1 MMSCRRM
8 LFGEVVPSVGVMVRG
23 FTVMMS
29 GGLMM
34 ARCAVMVFN

>member
-1 MMSCRRM
+1 M

-23 FTVMMS
+23 VTVMMG

-34 ARCAVMVFN
+34 SRSVVMVFN